1 MLVKLLNRS
10 FPEELALTN
19 VISQKMASATGL
31 PPYFYCYGTAIR
43 VNANPYVWARNLL
56 ANRLFVC
63 PVVYVEPYVMNSR
76 IGFARIQAG
85 DYEGRR
91 DFGGVMRKSI
101 YREYAD
107 AVVDGIA
114 AYYSRRSL

>member
-1 MLVKLLNRS
+1 
-10 FPEELALTN
+10 
-19 VISQKMASATGL
+19 MAKDTGL
-31 PPYFYCYGTAIR
+31 PPYVYLEPNAVR
-43 VNANPYVWARNLL
+43 VNDNPYIYARNLL

-76 IGFARIQAG
+76 AAFARIQAG

-91 DFGGVMRKSI
+91 KFGGVLRKSI

-107 AVVDGIA
+107 SVVDGLV
-114 AYYSRRSL
+114 AYYSSR

>member
-10 FPEELALTN
+10 FLEELALTN
-19 VISQKMASATGL
+19 LVSRKMAEATGL
-31 PPYFYCYGTAIR
+31 PPYFYRGGTATR
-43 VNANPYVWARNLL
+43 VNNNPYVWARNLL

-63 PVVYVEPYVMNSR
+63 PVIYVEPYVMNSR
-76 IGFARIQAG
+76 LVFARIQAG
-85 DYEGRR
+85 DYKGRR
-91 DFGGVMRKSI
+91 NFGGVMRKSI

-107 AVVDGIA
+107 AVVDGVV